1 MAWSPRRLATTG
13 EPFLMWRKSWESGD
27 GLSSSLVPENKVRN
41 IELEGCR
48 VVRVG
53 ASQDDAMAE
62 VKRAVAEFGMIE
74 IPPFD
79 HPSIIAGREPS
90 PLN

>member
-1 MAWSPRRLATTG
+1 MAKKLGIPATVY
-13 EPFLMWRKSWESGD
+13 L
-27 GLSSSLVPENKVRN
+27 SSLVPENKVRN
-41 IELEGCR
+41 IELEGSR

-74 IPPFD
+74 IPP
-79 HPSIIAGREPS
+79 
-90 PLN
+90 L